1 MPGWISY
8 MLESR
13 LLTEM
18 STTSDTCVNIVLID
32 RKGRGT
38 KEPLDEGEGEECKW
52 RQKTQYYKYSD

>member
-1 MPGWISY
+1 